1 MYTLHNRIWVDR
13 NVSIGGDTASL
24 VLALSSLSAFSHKEL
39 DIVRRRYRRLMVR
52 TAATSMLTVD
62 GTARGV
68 SGFFREAS

>member
-13 NVSIGGDTASL
+13 NVSIRGDTASL

-39 DIVRRRYRRLMVR
+39 DIVRRRYLQLIVR
-52 TAATSMLTVD
+52 TAVTSMLTVD

-68 SGFFREAS
+68 TGFFREAS

>member
-13 NVSIGGDTASL
+13 NVSIRGDPASQ
-24 VLALSSLSAFSHKEL
+24 VLALSSLDAFSHKEL
-39 DIVRRRYRRLMVR
+39 DIVSSHQSRFMVR

>member
-1 MYTLHNRIWVDR
+1 MYTLHNRIRVDR
-13 NVSIGGDTASL
+13 NVSIRGDTASL
-24 VLALSSLSAFSHKEL
+24 VLALSSLNAFSHKEL